1 MSGVKDVFKS
11 GWHPDKGTTLKQ
23 QVSGV
28 FTRGGDSSQ
37 RSTSHNVT
45 PLSQLKDPSSFAP
58 PPKRSIAPPPP
69 PPSSRPTAPPAQSQP
84 PPIPARSGSGYSGG
98 AAGGPGAPISTPPL
112 PAGSPGPPRLPPRL
126 PPRPASGASSP
137 GASPS
142 ALSAPPPPIP
152 PSQSPSVLNQGA
164 IGRLGAAGIS
174 VPGLGIGS
182 GSKTS
187 SPQDSPASSSPSSLG
202 GLQARFAKLGTSS
215 SPSAASPTQPRPPPS
230 EGTTF
235 AQKQAALK
243 TASDFHKDP
252 RSVSLSDARA
262 AASTMNNFRQR
273 HGDQVAAGVKTA
285 NGLNQKYAVT
295 DKVAA
300 YSQQHQGAAA
310 SPATANSTPA
320 GPQQGE
326 APPGLGSLASAGAL
340 AAGALAKKR
349 PPPPPPPKRKPDIAR
364 ATTSATVADD
374 EPPPIPHATRPI
386 F

>member
-1 MSGVKDVFKS
+1 MSDIKDVFKN

-28 FTRGGDSSQ
+28 FSRGGDSSQ

-58 PPKRSIAPPPP
+58 PPKRTIAPPPP
-69 PPSSRPTAPPAQSQP
+69 PPLSRPTTSSAQPQP
-84 PPIPARSGSGYSGG
+84 PPIPARSSSGYSGG
-98 AAGGPGAPISTPPL
+98 AAGGSGASISPPPL
-112 PAGSPGPPRLPPRL
+112 PAAGSGPPRLPPRL

-137 GASPS
+137 GVSPS
-142 ALSAPPPPIP
+142 TLSAPPPIP
-152 PSQSPSVLNQGA
+152 LSQSPSVLNQGA

-182 GSKTS
+182 GSRTS
-187 SPQDSPASSSPSSLG
+187 SPQDSSASSSPSQLG

-215 SPSAASPTQPRPPPS
+215 SPSPANPTQPRPPPS

-243 TASDFHKDP
+243 TAADFHKDP
-252 RSVSLSDARA
+252 KSVSLSDARA

-273 HGDQVAAGVKTA
+273 HGDQVAASAKAA
-285 NGLNQKYAVT
+285 NGLNQKYGVT

-300 YSQQHQGAAA
+300 YSQQHQGAAT
-310 SPATANSTPA
+310 SPTTGNSTPA
-320 GPQQGE
+320 GSQQGE
-326 APPGLGSLASAGAL
+326 AQPGLRSLASAGAL

-349 PPPPPPPKRKPDIAR
+349 PPPPPPPKRKPDIGR
-364 ATTSATVADD
+364 AATSATVADD

>member
-1 MSGVKDVFKS
+1 MSGVKDVLKN

-28 FTRGGDSSQ
+28 FSRGGDSSQ
-37 RSTSHNVT
+37 RPISHNVT

-69 PPSSRPTAPPAQSQP
+69 PPPSSRPTASPEQPQP

-98 AAGGPGAPISTPPL
+98 AAGGSGASIRPPPL
-112 PAGSPGPPRLPPRL
+112 PAGNSGPPRLPPRL

-137 GASPS
+137 VASPS
-142 ALSAPPPPIP
+142 ALSAPPPPTP

-182 GSKTS
+182 GSRTS
-187 SPQDSPASSSPSSLG
+187 SPQDSPASSSPSQLG
-202 GLQARFAKLGTSS
+202 GLQARFAKLGTSA
-215 SPSAASPTQPRPPPS
+215 SPSAASPTQAPS

-243 TASDFHKDP
+243 TAADFHKDP

-262 AASTMNNFRQR
+262 AASTINNFRQR

-285 NGLNQKYAVT
+285 NGLNQKYGVT

-310 SPATANSTPA
+310 SPATAKFTPA
-320 GPQQGE
+320 APQQGE
-326 APPGLGSLASAGAL
+326 APPGLRSLASAGAL
-340 AAGALAKKR
+340 AAGALTKKR
-349 PPPPPPPKRKPDIAR
+349 PPPPPPPKRKPDIGR
-364 ATTSATVADD
+364 ATTSATTADD
-374 EPPPIPHATRPI
+374 EPPPIPHATRPV

>member
-1 MSGVKDVFKS
+1 MSGVKDVFKN

-28 FTRGGDSSQ
+28 FSRGDDSSH
-37 RSTSHNVT
+37 RSASHNVT
-45 PLSQLKDPSSFAP
+45 PLSQLRDPSSFAP
-58 PPKRSIAPPPP
+58 PPRRSIAPPP
-69 PPSSRPTAPPAQSQP
+69 PPSSRPTASPAPSQP
-84 PPIPARSGSGYSGG
+84 PPVPARSGSGYGGGSGT
-98 AAGGPGAPISTPPL
+98 PISPSPL
-112 PAGSPGPPRLPPRL
+112 ATGSSGPPRLPPRL
-126 PPRPASGASSP
+126 PPRPASGSPSP

-142 ALSAPPPPIP
+142 GVIAPPPPLP
-152 PSQSPSVLNQGA
+152 PSQSPPVLNQGA

-182 GSKTS
+182 GSRTS
-187 SPQDSPASSSPSSLG
+187 PSQDSPASSSSPSQFG

-215 SPSAASPTQPRPPPS
+215 LPSAAGSTQPQPQPPPPS

-243 TASDFHKDP
+243 TAADFHKDP

-273 HGDQVAAGVKTA
+273 HGDQVAAGLKTA
-285 NGLNQKYAVT
+285 NGLNQKYGVT
-295 DKVAA
+295 DKVAT
-300 YSQQHQGAAA
+300 YSQQQQQGAADP
-310 SPATANSTPA
+310 STAA
-320 GPQQGE
+320 GPQQGG
-326 APPGLGSLASAGAL
+326 PSPGLGGSLASAGVL

-349 PPPPPPPKRKPDIAR
+349 PPPPPPPPKRKPDVGR
-364 ATTSATVADD
+364 STVVDD
-374 EPPPIPHATRPI
+374 EPPPIPHATRPT